1 VLSTRSVTERSGT
14 VAAAGPE
21 AVEYLRALR
30 PQHWLKNAL
39 TFVPLLA
46 AHQFFEPVL
55 LGRTL
60 VIFVAF
66 CCCAS
71 SGYLINDL
79 CDLSAD
85 RRHPLKRLRPFA
97 SGRLPVGYA
106 MAMAPALAVAGCA
119 LAARLSELSL
129 ATLLL
134 YLALTFAYSLSFKK
148 MELLD
153 VLLLACLYTLRL
165 VAGATAIA
173 LSPSIW
179 LLAFSMFL
187 FISLALVKRYAEL
200 MTMRGVDGER
210 ATARGY
216 ELGDAA
222 LLAATGTASGYVA
235 VLVLALYIASGA
247 AEGLYSRHQLM
258 WLVCPLLLYWVGYLW
273 LNAHRGKMHHDP
285 LVFTLHDGRSRGLLL
300 LMLATA
306 ALAL

>member
-1 VLSTRSVTERSGT
+1 MLSTRSVTERSGT

-222 LLAATGTASGYVA
+222 LLAATGTA
-235 VLVLALYIASGA
+235 
-247 AEGLYSRHQLM
+247 R
-258 WLVCPLLLYWVGYLW
+258 
-273 LNAHRGKMHHDP
+273 
-285 LVFTLHDGRSRGLLL
+285 
-300 LMLATA
+300 
-306 ALAL
+306 